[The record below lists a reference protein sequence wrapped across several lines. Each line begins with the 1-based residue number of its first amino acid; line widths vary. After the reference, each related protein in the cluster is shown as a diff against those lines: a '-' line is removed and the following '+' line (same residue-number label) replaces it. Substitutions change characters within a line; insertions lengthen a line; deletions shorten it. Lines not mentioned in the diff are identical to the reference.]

1 MSPINVNMNYVINK
15 MLNQSGFTVKN
26 LHSNDTLVHTRVEYC
41 TISWFGGDRWHTYKA
56 DQTWHNRSTLTNIA
70 EVSET
75 KMQFTACHV
84 VEQNIGYD
92 EDGFEYQVGDIVRSR
107 CGYSD

>member
-1 MSPINVNMNYVINK
+1 MNYVINHK
-15 MLNQSGFTVKN
+15 LNQSGFNIKN

-41 TISWFGGDRWHTYKA
+41 TISWFGGDRWHTYEA
-56 DQTWHNRSTLTNIA
+56 DQTWHNRSTLINIS

-75 KMQFTACHV
+75 KMQFTACRV
-84 VEQNIGYD
+84 VEQTVGYD

-107 CGYSD
+107 RGYSD